1 MGNAASKP
9 KAQPFSA
16 AETVRL
22 LAGAKKESAEA
33 YALVAVLL
41 GKMVAMTLSQ
51 ELGFLGGKVFPILFV
66 GGAAGVLVTVGLSV
80 NPQRSGLSAQ
90 LRHALLAILGFG
102 LAGMS
107 ASFGGWPAGLA
118 VVAGLGG
125 AAILVALGIRYAPVG
140 GE

>member
-1 MGNAASKP
+1 M
-9 KAQPFSA
+9 
-16 AETVRL
+16 
-22 LAGAKKESAEA
+22 
-33 YALVAVLL
+33 
-41 GKMVAMTLSQ
+41 MTLVYG
-51 ELGFLGGKVFPILFV
+51 LAIVI
-66 GGAAGVLVTVGLSV
+66 GAAGVLVSVGLAV
-80 NPQRSGLSAQ
+80 NPERSGLPAQ